1 MTHNS
6 ILGYLKQAFHIHA
19 NHTANTCDV
28 LQTLRGVYIQKSIC
42 LSEDINKTKWRK
54 KKYREQFN
62 NFHALKI
69 DEMTNPKGFTSGNI
83 I

>member
-1 MTHNS
+1 MQ
-6 ILGYLKQAFHIHA
+6 II
-19 NHTANTCDV
+19 
-28 LQTLRGVYIQKSIC
+28 LQTLVMYYRHLGGVYIQKSIC